1 MGFFS
6 AVKRFF
12 SGGSQPAEEVKQKE
26 APEES
31 PKDEGTGPAE
41 KLPNQHIIIR
51 IIPGGCDG
59 SAGVRIHAQ
68 LQILLHSVPLG
79 RRPERQ
85 QDAEA

>member
-31 PKDEGTGPAE
+31 PKDEGTGPAGE
-41 KLPNQHIIIR
+41 TPEEPADSEPVQ
-51 IIPGGCDG
+51 PAPEAEEAGGTACRLV
-59 SAGVRIHAQ
+59 AGGKNS
-68 LQILLHSVPLG
+68 LQRGGRAAPL
-79 RRPERQ
+79 RH
-85 QDAEA
+85 